1 MDEPTSG
8 LDALAAYEV
17 SRAVRLLAD
26 QGRTLVV
33 TMHQPSVTTF
43 GLGDSLLLLSQGR
56 LAYYGPLKQA
66 VKHFHR
72 TVGIPYRPGTNPADF
87 LVAAVASRS
96 GTELSAIFHNCP
108 LGEKLDQALG
118 GPSGQQAQESGDGRH
133 SSASTTSTS
142 TAAYT
147 ELASSFCVKWFPARW
162 VALWVRLRRRIPHPS
177 TFPEQ
182 VRALVGRQTLFA
194 LREPRGLFGVG
205 VRHIAVGA
213 FFGTL
218 YRVDAANARSP
229 QNVASLLFF
238 CVFFMVVGHQ
248 HSIPVLVGQR
258 QLWRHE
264 RGLSLYST
272 RALYVSALIT
282 KWPVHLFLV
291 FLFSLVVYPSCGLA
305 AGFDSFAYFYVI
317 LSLVSITSL
326 SLCELVAT
334 VAPSSQAAV
343 AAYLPM
349 ALVLVAF
356 GGYVVLIP
364 SLPSSIMAVPDLSFV
379 RWAFQ
384 GLLANQYPG
393 DAKVLDLY
401 GFAGVDRTDSICPM
415 VLALVVCE
423 SAKFMALRAL

>member
-1 MDEPTSG
+1 
-8 LDALAAYEV
+8 
-17 SRAVRLLAD
+17 
-26 QGRTLVV
+26 
-33 TMHQPSVTTF
+33 
-43 GLGDSLLLLSQGR
+43 
-56 LAYYGPLKQA
+56 
-66 VKHFHR
+66 
-72 TVGIPYRPGTNPADF
+72 
-87 LVAAVASRS
+87 
-96 GTELSAIFHNCP
+96 
-108 LGEKLDQALG
+108 
-118 GPSGQQAQESGDGRH
+118 
-133 SSASTTSTS
+133 
-142 TAAYT
+142 
-147 ELASSFCVKWFPARW
+147 
-162 VALWVRLRRRIPHPS
+162 
-177 TFPEQ
+177 
-182 VRALVGRQTLFA
+182 
-194 LREPRGLFGVG
+194 
-205 VRHIAVGA
+205 
-213 FFGTL
+213 
-218 YRVDAANARSP
+218 
-229 QNVASLLFF
+229 
-238 CVFFMVVGHQ
+238 
-248 HSIPVLVGQR
+248 
-258 QLWRHE
+258 
-264 RGLSLYST
+264 
-272 RALYVSALIT
+272 
-282 KWPVHLFLV
+282 
-291 FLFSLVVYPSCGLA
+291 VYPSCGLA